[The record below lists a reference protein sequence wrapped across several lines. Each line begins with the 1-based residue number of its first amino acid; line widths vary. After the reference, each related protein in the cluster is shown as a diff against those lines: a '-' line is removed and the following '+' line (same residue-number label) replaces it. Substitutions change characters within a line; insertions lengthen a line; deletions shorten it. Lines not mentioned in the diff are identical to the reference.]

1 MNAEARK
8 PTPGKPPAR
17 PPQNPAATTAH
28 GLPPATGAAKKIGVV
43 ATLLQIVVG
52 VLAMRAAHQPVGAP
66 IFARETTEF
75 LLRHKD
81 LAVNGYF
88 MLVIAGLTAI
98 ITTGPRMT
106 ALRAALVGLGGT
118 ILVLVL
124 ALAAWP

>member
-8 PTPGKPPAR
+8 PTPWPPPA
-17 PPQNPAATTAH
+17 PPHQKPAASTAH
-28 GLPPATGAAKKIGVV
+28 GAPSATGAAKKIGVI
-43 ATLLQIVVG
+43 AALLQIVVG
-52 VLAMRAAHQPVGAP
+52 VLSMRAAHQPVGAP

-98 ITTGPRMT
+98 ITTGPRLT
-106 ALRAALVGLGGT
+106 ALRAAVVGLAGT
-118 ILVLVL
+118 VLVLVL
-124 ALAAWP
+124 AFVAWP